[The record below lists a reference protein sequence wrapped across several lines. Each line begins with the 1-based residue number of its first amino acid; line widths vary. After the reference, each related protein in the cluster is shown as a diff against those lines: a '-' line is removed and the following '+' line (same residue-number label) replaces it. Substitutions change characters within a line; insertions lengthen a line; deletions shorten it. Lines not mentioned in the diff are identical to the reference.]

1 MARELT
7 DQRTGNRSSRP
18 LERFMNKFERVVITA
33 LELLIVLTVAV
44 GTVKLF
50 AIFIDAMPTQIPEID
65 SPETLQP
72 VLRDAYGGVL
82 MVLLGLELLQTLKT
96 CFSEHHLQME
106 MILVVAMIAVG
117 RHIIHVDIGH
127 MPGTEL
133 GGLALLITSLAV
145 SYYLVKRAHIVLP
158 LAGPPRGA
166 TDEPTDA

>member
-1 MARELT
+1 MST
-7 DQRTGNRSSRP
+7 
-18 LERFMNKFERVVITA
+18 FERMVITS

-50 AIFIDAMPTQIPEID
+50 VIFIDAMPTQVPEID
-65 SPETLQP
+65 SPEALQP
-72 VLRDAYGGVL
+72 VLREAYGGVL
-82 MVLLGLELLQTLKT
+82 MALLGLELLQTLKT

-133 GGLALLITSLAV
+133 AGLALLITSLAV
-145 SYYLVKRAHIVLP
+145 SYYLVRKAHMVLP
-158 LAGPPRGA
+158 LASPPRRTTEEA
-166 TDEPTDA
+166 PEA

>member
-1 MARELT
+1 M
-7 DQRTGNRSSRP
+7 S
-18 LERFMNKFERVVITA
+18 MFEKVVITA

-65 SPETLQP
+65 SPEALQP
-72 VLRDAYGGVL
+72 ILREAYGGVL

-96 CFSEHHLQME
+96 CFSQHHLQME
-106 MILVVAMIAVG
+106 VILVVAMIAVG

-133 GGLALLITSLAV
+133 AGLALLITSLAV

-158 LAGPPRGA
+158 LANPPRR
-166 TDEPTDA
+166 TEDESPDG